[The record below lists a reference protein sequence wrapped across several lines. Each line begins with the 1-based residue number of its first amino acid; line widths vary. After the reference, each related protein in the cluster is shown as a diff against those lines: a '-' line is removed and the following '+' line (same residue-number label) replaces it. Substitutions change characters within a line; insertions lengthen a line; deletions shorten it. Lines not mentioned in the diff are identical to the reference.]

1 MKMKIKML
9 VLDVDGCLTDGSIY
23 MSPDGEL
30 MKQFN
35 VKDGYAIKNILKENN
50 IIPVVITGRKSDI
63 VKRRCDELDVKDL
76 IQGSTNKLED
86 LSKLLQ
92 KYGLTIDEVA
102 CIGDDIP
109 DLEVIKLCGLSACPS
124 DAIKDVKENASY
136 VSAFPGGHGAVRD
149 IIEWVVSQ
157 T

>member
-1 MKMKIKML
+1 ML

-63 VKRRCDELDVKDL
+63 VKRRCDELNVIDL
-76 IQGSTNKLED
+76 IQGSTDKLDD
-86 LSKLLQ
+86 LYKLMK
-92 KYGLTIDEVA
+92 KYGLNPDEVA
-102 CIGDDIP
+102 CVGDDIP
-109 DLEVIKLCGLSACPS
+109 ELGMIKACGISACPV
-124 DAIKDVKENASY
+124 DAVKVVRENVSY
-136 VSAFPGGHGAVRD
+136 ISHFAGGHGAVRD
-149 IIEWVVSQ
+149 IIEWLLGTEDANDEV
-157 T
+157 

>member
-1 MKMKIKML
+1 MKKKIKIL

-23 MSPDGEL
+23 MSSDGEL

-109 DLEVIKLCGLSACPS
+109 DLEMIKLCGLSACPY
-124 DAIKDVKENASY
+124 DAVMEIKDRVSY
-136 VSAFPGGHGAVRD
+136 ISPLLGGHGAVRD
-149 IIEWVVSQ
+149 IIDWIVS
-157 T
+157 